1 MNINRIYKILEKDD
15 SYLKFYKLLENRQ
28 HIDLLKPPLGFL
40 DFLIYGAVKRNYF
53 PIILS
58 ENEIQAENLYA
69 DILSFCDS
77 DHIGWIPLF
86 KDNNLTYSQNLKNHT
101 AHFLEYFHSGR
112 IKLLITSPDIF
123 SYNLPTKNAYKN
135 NTITLTVNSS
145 YQYDWFIAK
154 IEELKYD
161 RVDLVE
167 HNGDYCIRG
176 GIVDIYPLGST
187 YPNRIEFFG
196 DQISSIR
203 SFNPTSQ
210 ISFKEIKTLTIK
222 PTLESLANKNKF
234 DSIFPKS
241 TIVFDRQ
248 DIHNSNNNYKSITLT
263 DDIIKANIKFNVLP
277 EPSLKRNSSNNRN
290 IYKNIND
297 NYRNLFVLFGN
308 VIHKEKTKQIINNS
322 STNYLKGSLNSG
334 FLYHDQSLCV
344 LTDRQILNYEKY
356 ENPDKYFIPDKPK
369 VIHNK
374 ESIKY
379 GDYVVHID
387 HGIGLF
393 LGTRKI
399 AHNNIKSEELIIEY
413 QNNDKVYVPIK
424 YLNKIYHYSS
434 TKKMPPQ
441 IDKLGS
447 NRWESTKKKT
457 KNYAKKIAFNL
468 IKLYKE
474 RKQSTGYAFNEC
486 QKEMLELQSSFPYDE
501 TADQITAINEI
512 NMDMEKPMIM
522 DRLIC
527 GDVGFGKT
535 EIAMRAT
542 FKSVLSGKQVAI
554 LVPTTILCFQHY
566 ETFKDRLEPLGV
578 NVNFLN
584 RFKTN
589 KETKS
594 IASQLINKQI
604 DVIIGTQKI
613 LSNKLYFNNLGL
625 LIVDEEHRF
634 GVNDKEKLQNM
645 KRNVDV
651 ITMTATPIPR
661 TLQLSLV
668 GMRDITKIE
677 TPPKERM
684 PIKTKIIYW
693 NENTIKNIIQ
703 RELNRNGQIIIVH
716 NSIVELD
723 SLQEKITDMFPN
735 HKVKIAHGKMRGKYL
750 ENLLL
755 KFFHNNFDI
764 LITTTIIESGIDIP
778 NANTLIVLN
787 SHRFGLSQ
795 LYQIRGRV
803 GRSYRK
809 AYAYFLLPRN
819 KYISPIAMKRLK
831 TLEYYTDLGSGYQ
844 IAMHD
849 LEIRG
854 GGNIFGAEQSGHLN
868 KMGFEYFNK
877 ILTDEFISTQY
888 YGESE
893 KLQTQKAEISLESGA
908 QISDTYI
915 RNEKIRLSYYRQ
927 IGDASSKTE
936 LNNIKKELKDRF
948 GILPRETIDLFL
960 ETEISLR
967 ANKYYITKILQQE
980 EAIFFYFNKNISI
993 TKIQQGIQKLIKNC
1007 NSNHVHIEF
1016 STKKD
1021 FWGKIIFVGNY
1032 PLDLLN
1038 LIM

>member
-1 MNINRIYKILEKDD
+1 MNVEKIYKILEKDE
-15 SYLKFYKLLENRQ
+15 SYLSFYKLLGKRQ
-28 HIDLLKPPLGFL
+28 HINLLKPPLGFF

-53 PIILS
+53 PIILFDS
-58 ENEIQAENLYA
+58 EIHAENFYA
-69 DILSFCDS
+69 DILSFYNRNS
-77 DHIGWIPLF
+77 VGWIPLF
-86 KDNNLTYSQNLKNHT
+86 KDNNNLSYSQNLKNHT
-101 AHFLEYFHSGR
+101 AHFLEYFHSDK

-123 SYNLPTKNAYKN
+123 SYNLPTKTIYQN

-167 HNGDYCIRG
+167 HNGEYCIRG
-176 GIVDIYPLGST
+176 GIVDIYPFGST
-187 YPNRIEFFG
+187 YPQRVEFFG
-196 DQISSIR
+196 DQITSIR

-210 ISFKEIKTLTIK
+210 ISFKEIKKLIIK
-222 PTLESLANKNKF
+222 PTLESLESKIKF
-234 DSIFPKS
+234 NSIFPKS
-241 TIVFDRQ
+241 TVVFD
-248 DIHNSNNNYKSITLT
+248 INCVNNSNNNYKLISLT
-263 DDIIKANIKFNVLP
+263 NDIINPSVKFNVIS
-277 EPSLKRNSSNNRN
+277 EPSPKTKSNN
-290 IYKNIND
+290 IYKNINE
-297 NYRNLFVLFGN
+297 NYTNLFVFYGN
-308 VIHKEKTKQIINNS
+308 VIHKEKIKKIINNS
-322 STNYLKGSLNSG
+322 PASYLEGTINSG
-334 FLYHDQSLCV
+334 FLYHNQLLCV

-399 AHNNIKSEELIIEY
+399 THNNIESEELIIEY
-413 QNNDKVYVPIK
+413 QNEDKVYTPIK

-434 TKKMPPQ
+434 TKKLHPRL
-441 IDKLGS
+441 DKLGGG
-447 NRWESTKKKT
+447 RWDATKKKT
-457 KNYAKKIAFNL
+457 KNYAKKVAFNL

-474 RKQSTGYAFNEC
+474 RKQSTGYAFNKHR
-486 QKEMLELQSSFPYDE
+486 KEMLELQSSFPYDE
-501 TADQITAINEI
+501 TADQINAINEI
-512 NMDMEKPMIM
+512 NMDMEKPTIM

-535 EIAMRAT
+535 EIAIRAT
-542 FKSVLSGKQVAI
+542 FKAVLSGKQVAI
-554 LVPTTILCFQHY
+554 LVPTTTLCFQHY
-566 ETFKDRLEPLGV
+566 ETFKERLEPFGV

-589 KETKS
+589 RETKS
-594 IASQLINKQI
+594 IATQLINNHI
-604 DVIIGTQKI
+604 DVIIGTHKI
-613 LSNKLYFNNLGL
+613 LSNKLFFKNLGL

-634 GVNDKEKLQNM
+634 GVNDKERLQNM

-677 TPPKERM
+677 TPPKERL

-693 NENTIKNIIQ
+693 NETTIKNIIQ
-703 RELNRNGQIIIVH
+703 REFNRNGQVIIVH

-723 SLQEKITDMFPN
+723 SLLEKITEMFPD
-735 HKVKIAHGKMRGKYL
+735 HSAQIGHGKMKGKYL
-750 ENLLL
+750 EKLLL
-755 KFFHNNFDI
+755 NFFHNNFDI

-809 AYAYFLLPRN
+809 AYAYFLLPQN
-819 KYISPIAMKRLK
+819 KHISPIATKRLK

-854 GGNIFGAEQSGHLN
+854 GGNIFGADQSGHIN

-877 ILTDEFISTQY
+877 ILSDEFTSTNSN
-888 YGESE
+888 GKSE
-893 KLQTQKAEISLESGA
+893 KSQMLKTEISLELES
-908 QISDTYI
+908 QISETYI
-915 RNEKIRLSYYRQ
+915 KNEKIRLSYYRQ
-927 IGDASSKTE
+927 IGDASSQTE
-936 LNNIKKELKDRF
+936 LSNIQNELKDRF
-948 GILPRETIDLFL
+948 GTLPRATQNLFIETD
-960 ETEISLR
+960 ISLR
-967 ANKYYITKILQQE
+967 ADKYYIKKIFQQQNK
-980 EAIFFYFNKNISI
+980 IFFYFNKDVSI
-993 TKIQQGIQKLIKNC
+993 TKIQKGIHKLIKNC

-1016 STKKD
+1016 SMKKD
-1021 FWGKIIFVGNY
+1021 YWGKIIFVGNS